1 MTEELSG
8 ILYAAAMGGALCV
21 VAQLLIDLTKLTP
34 ARILVLY
41 VSSGVLLYAVGLYD
55 LLFPIFGMGIS
66 VPLVGFGAVIGK
78 GVREAILKDGALGIL
93 SGGMSAAAAGIT
105 LALIMGLISALIFK
119 PRSKRM

>member
-1 MTEELSG
+1 MTEEITD
-8 ILYAAAMGGALCV
+8 ILFAAIMGGVLCLI
-21 VAQLLIDLTKLTP
+21 AQLLIDLTKLTP

-41 VSSGVLLYAVGLYD
+41 VSSGVLFYALSIYD
-55 LLFPIFGMGIS
+55 NLLPIFGMGIS
-66 VPLVGFGAVIGK
+66 VPLIGFGAAIGK
-78 GVREAILKDGALGIL
+78 GVREAIISDGAIGIL

>member
-1 MTEELSG
+1 MTEEITD
-8 ILYAAAMGGALCV
+8 ILFAAIMGGVLCLI
-21 VAQLLIDLTKLTP
+21 AQLLIDLTKLTP

-41 VSSGVLLYAVGLYD
+41 VSSGVLFYALGIYD
-55 LLFPIFGMGIS
+55 NLLPIFGMGIS
-66 VPLVGFGAVIGK
+66 VPLIGFGAAIGK
-78 GVREAILKDGALGIL
+78 GVREAIISDGAIGIL